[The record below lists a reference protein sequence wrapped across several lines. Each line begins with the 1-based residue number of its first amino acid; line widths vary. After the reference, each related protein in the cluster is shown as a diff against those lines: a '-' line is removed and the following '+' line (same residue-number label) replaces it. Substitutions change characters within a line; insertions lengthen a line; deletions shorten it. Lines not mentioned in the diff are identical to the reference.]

1 MKLVPLLML
10 CFWGVADA
18 SGLPPL
24 TVSPDLIRSR
34 GEPVPA
40 ARPKVEV
47 SPGTVVEP
55 APPAMAAPVVT
66 PVPTSRPAAPAATQ
80 DSDGPAAERAEGID
94 PGPAVA
100 APEGSAAS
108 GEPAPSPTRERAPP
122 ESPRSAGPVAGMPEE
137 APPRAGPEPGAI
149 EVSAMRIVG
158 VRTVELVAEGEAE
171 LRRDGVILS
180 ADRLVYNELTD
191 EAEAS
196 GNVRWAQGDD
206 WMTGSWAKFI
216 VHEWVGEIA
225 APTYLMSRPSK
236 ARPGEIP
243 ALVSGSGHADTMY
256 FEGENQYRMV
266 NATWSTCKPES
277 PDWYIKAEELALDYD
292 REVGTARGTS
302 LVFKD
307 VPIFWWPWM
316 EFPLAQQ
323 RQSGFLTPTMGVS
336 NKTGVDLSFP
346 YYWNIAPNYD
356 ATIAPRYMGR
366 RGLQLAGEFRYLS
379 ENYRGTSRVEWLPR
393 DKVTGERRTLGS
405 LQHAHQ
411 ITPRLSAS
419 LDLNAVSD
427 DDYFE
432 DLSSRV
438 GVASRVNLLRE
449 GRVAYSGGWW
459 RASALAQSYQTL
471 EGTGPY
477 RRLPQLLLTANRAD
491 LPGGM
496 VFGFR
501 GEYVHFKHE
510 DDTRA
515 EGRRFVLYPQL
526 SYTYRQPG
534 YYVTPKIGLHHTR
547 YSLDRAAGDPSTRT
561 SITRNLPIFSVDSG
575 MVFERETS
583 LFGQTYTQTLEPRL
597 FYLRVPYRDQDDIP
611 RFDTSR
617 YDFGFAQIFSENR
630 FSGSDR
636 IGDANELTVAVT
648 SRLIDPAS
656 GAERLRATLGQRFFF
671 RDRRVLLSPS
681 DERRK
686 RTDLL
691 AALSGRVTQ
700 STSLDTAWQ
709 YNPFDKV
716 TERFN
721 FAVRYQ
727 PEFAK
732 VLNVGYRFSRD
743 VLEDVDISAQWP
755 LGGRWYGV
763 GRVTR
768 SLKERRVTEA
778 VAGVEYVSQCGC
790 WVFRT
795 AAHRFAT
802 NPDRVTNAL
811 FFQLELNG
819 LGSVGASPLNLLQ
832 RSVPG
837 YGKINESLSDRFFGE
852 E

>member
-1 MKLVPLLML
+1 
-10 CFWGVADA
+10 
-18 SGLPPL
+18 
-24 TVSPDLIRSR
+24 
-34 GEPVPA
+34 
-40 ARPKVEV
+40 
-47 SPGTVVEP
+47 
-55 APPAMAAPVVT
+55 
-66 PVPTSRPAAPAATQ
+66 
-80 DSDGPAAERAEGID
+80 
-94 PGPAVA
+94 
-100 APEGSAAS
+100 
-108 GEPAPSPTRERAPP
+108 
-122 ESPRSAGPVAGMPEE
+122 
-137 APPRAGPEPGAI
+137 
-149 EVSAMRIVG
+149 MRILG
-158 VRTVELVAEGEAE
+158 VRTVELVAEGDAE
-171 LRRDGVILS
+171 LQREGVILS

-191 EAEAS
+191 EVQAT
-196 GNVRWAQGDD
+196 GNVRWVQGED
-206 WMTGSWAKFI
+206 WVTGSWARLI
-216 VHEWVGEIA
+216 VHEWVGELE
-225 APTYLMSRPSK
+225 APTYFLSRTSK
-236 ARPGEIP
+236 ARPGEVP
-243 ALVSGSGHADTMY
+243 VQVSGSGRADTMY
-256 FEGENQYRMV
+256 FEGENQYRLT

-277 PDWYIKAEELALDYD
+277 PDWYIKAAELELDYD
-292 REVGTARGTS
+292 REVGVARGTS

-323 RQSGFLTPTMGVS
+323 RQSGFLTPTIGVS
-336 NKTGVDLSFP
+336 NKTGVDVSFP

-379 ENYRGTSRVEWLPR
+379 GDYRGQSRVEWLPR

-405 LQHAHQ
+405 LQHLHR
-411 ITPRLSAS
+411 ITPRLAAS

-438 GVASRVNLLRE
+438 GVASRVNLLRQ
-449 GRVAYSGGWW
+449 GVLSYSGGWW
-459 RASALAQSYQTL
+459 WASALAQTYQTL
-471 EGTGPY
+471 EGSSPY
-477 RRLPQLLLTANRAD
+477 RILPQLRLVADRAD
-491 LPGGM
+491 LPAGLRFAFSGEH
-496 VFGFR
+496 VEFR
-501 GEYVHFKHE
+501 HPDGA
-510 DDTRA
+510 RA
-515 EGRRFVLYPQL
+515 EGGRFTLYPQI
-526 SYTYRQPG
+526 SVPYHRAAF
-534 YYVTPKIGLHHTR
+534 YVTPKIGVHHTR
-547 YSLDRAAGDPSTRT
+547 YNLDRPLRDPATDTFGRK
-561 SITRNLPIFSVDSG
+561 SITRNLPIVSVDG
-575 MVFERETS
+575 GVFFEREAS
-583 LFGQTYTQTLEPRL
+583 VFGQAYTQTLEPRI
-597 FYLRVPYRDQDDIP
+597 FYLYIPYRRQDDIP

-630 FSGSDR
+630 YSGGDR
-636 IGDANELTVAVT
+636 IGDANELTAAVT
-648 SRLIDPAS
+648 TRLIDPAS
-656 GAERLRATLGQRFFF
+656 GAERFRATLGQRFFF
-671 RDRRVLLSPS
+671 DDHRVTLNEFGRP
-681 DERRK
+681 EVEPTRTRK

-691 AALSGRVTQ
+691 AAMSGRVTAT
-700 STSLDTAWQ
+700 TSIDSAWQ

-721 FAVRYQ
+721 LAIRYQ

-743 VLEDVDISAQWP
+743 VVEDSRGGLEDLDISAQWP

-778 VAGVEYVSQCGC
+778 VAGVEYVSECGC

-819 LGSVGASPLNLLQ
+819 LGSVGASPINLLK

-837 YGKINESLSDRFFGE
+837 YGRINESMSDRVFGE